1 MKPLLSCFSILL
13 LTLVLSS
20 NTSADLAKPK
30 ASPQKEPRFVLT
42 TGLEISV
49 DPKGSEA
56 RLQIQE
62 SDLKE
67 LRAALDG
74 VPPNTTIATTISRSP
89 GRTIVA
95 GVLLFLSLSITGVW
109 FARSKR
115 SGSAIG
121 RSQKTVMITLLGLAV
136 VSAAAII
143 TRGNAG
149 PPPYYRWRNLTE
161 NLAKGQSTTG
171 GVSVEIV
178 PDDPNNRARM
188 KLIMPLRKQSGSTGD
203 E

>member
-1 MKPLLSCFSILL
+1 MKRLLSCISILL

-20 NTSADLAKPK
+20 NTSADIARPK
-30 ASPQKEPRFVLT
+30 ASPQKEPRVVLT

-74 VPPNTTIATTISRSP
+74 SAPNATIATTISRSP

-95 GVLLFLSLSITGVW
+95 GVLLFLSLSVAGVW

-115 SGSAIG
+115 AGSAIT
-121 RSQKTVMITLLGLAV
+121 RTQKTLMITLLGLV
-136 VSAAAII
+136 VVGAAAII

-149 PPPYYRWRNLTE
+149 PPPYYRWRNLAE

-171 GVSVEIV
+171 GMSVEIV
-178 PDDPNNRARM
+178 PDDPNYRARM
-188 KLIMPLRKQSGSTGD
+188 KLIVPLRKQGGANGD